1 MIRAILACDQEWG
14 IGKNG
19 ALPWPHNPADLK
31 WFKEN
36 TVNCTIVM
44 GRKTWES
51 LPMKPLP
58 KRENIVVTTSSEVD
72 GADVVVDV
80 SGLLKLLPQINHT
93 KNVWII
99 GGAQL
104 IERLLPYIDSIHL
117 SRIEGVY
124 GCDTF
129 LPVESILD
137 QFALDTVDN
146 SDLYIEHWIKK

>member
-1 MIRAILACDQEWG
+1 MIRAILACDENWG

-19 ALPWPHNPADLK
+19 VLPWPHNPADLK

-36 TVNCTIVM
+36 TVNCTVVM

-58 KRENIVVTTSSEVD
+58 KRENIVVSSTKVE
-72 GADVVVDV
+72 GADTTV
-80 SGLLKLLPQINHT
+80 SMSQLTRFTLPKLKSASDI
-93 KNVWII
+93 WII

-104 IERLLPYIDSIHL
+104 IKHLLPYIDSIHL

-124 GCDTF
+124 ECDTF
-129 LPVESILD
+129 LPVESILE

-146 SDLYIEHWIKK
+146 GELYIEHWIKK